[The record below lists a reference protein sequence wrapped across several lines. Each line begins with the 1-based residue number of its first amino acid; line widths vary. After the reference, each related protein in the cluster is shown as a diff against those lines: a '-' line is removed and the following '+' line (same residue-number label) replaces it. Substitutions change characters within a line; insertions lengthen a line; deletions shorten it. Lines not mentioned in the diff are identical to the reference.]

1 MAPGDP
7 QEQLVERT
15 VTYTLLKDDKF
26 YIIEGVPAG
35 VNVETGEQLFSPGN
49 RCEATADY
57 PGTEETGPSNKN
69 ACLQFRV
76 LNQDDRQRCAFPQQV
91 LNRTRQCWCARRRAR
106 HRHE

>member
-35 VNVETGEQLFSPGN
+35 VNVETGEQLFSP
-49 RCEATADY
+49 
-57 PGTEETGPSNKN
+57 ETVAK
-69 ACLQFRV
+69 LQRIIREQKKPV
-76 LNQDDRQRCAFPQQV
+76 RQIKTPVYNFAS
-91 LNRTRQCWCARRRAR
+91 
-106 HRHE
+106 